1 MRPSFL
7 GGESSWAL
15 LTLPRTTQR
24 GRYIS
29 KKAANLDCP
38 PPFSLFPGPPKN
50 HTIPSNP
57 WREGGLCRA
66 LLLFHRAVIAKGRP
80 YKPASSSSFART
92 GVGSLRTV
100 SAKGAPPSPALNVRC
115 RKEGEGRKGCPAWWR
130 ERWRQSSFA
139 QADLL
144 LAPSLR
150 FSFLALPSSSLSLSL
165 LLRSSQKS
173 EP

>member
-7 GGESSWAL
+7 GGESSRAL

-24 GRYIS
+24 RRYIS

-38 PPFSLFPGPPKN
+38 PPSSLFPGPPKN

-92 GVGSLRTV
+92 GVGSVRTV
-100 SAKGAPPSPALNVRC
+100 SAKG
-115 RKEGEGRKGCPAWWR
+115 G
-130 ERWRQSSFA
+130 
-139 QADLL
+139 
-144 LAPSLR
+144 PSL
-150 FSFLALPSSSLSLSL
+150 PC
-165 LLRSSQKS
+165 S
-173 EP
+173 ECEM